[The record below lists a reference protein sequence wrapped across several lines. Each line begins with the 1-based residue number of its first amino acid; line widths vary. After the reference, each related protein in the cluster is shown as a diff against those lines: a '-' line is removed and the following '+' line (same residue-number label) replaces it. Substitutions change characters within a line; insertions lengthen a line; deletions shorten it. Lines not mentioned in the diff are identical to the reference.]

1 MIRKSQNAD
10 HAVCIFSISPLLLET
25 MDKQERAN
33 FRQRLLKKLCDS
45 FVYNKEPIFT
55 LSSGRKSH
63 FYIDCK
69 KVTLD
74 HEGAFL
80 VGQLILDVLSDLEV
94 DAIGGMTL
102 GADPIATA
110 VSVLSYGNERPIPA
124 FIIRKDPKSF
134 IRSDGP
140 LAYIEGHLRK
150 GARVV
155 VVDDVLTGGRATERT
170 INILKEAG
178 CKVLKVIAL
187 VDRKE
192 GGRQYVEA
200 LGHTVESLF
209 TVEDLLKA

>member
-1 MIRKSQNAD
+1 MN
-10 HAVCIFSISPLLLET
+10 
-25 MDKQERAN
+25 KQERAN
-33 FRQRLLKKLCDS
+33 FRLRLLTKLRSS
-45 FVYNKEPIFT
+45 FVYNTEPIFT

-80 VGQLILDVLSDLEV
+80 VGQLILDAISGLEA

-110 VSVLSYGNERPIPA
+110 VSVLSFGEDRPIPA
-124 FIIRKDPKSF
+124 FIIRKEPKPYVS
-134 IRSDGP
+134 SDGP
-140 LAYIEGHLRK
+140 LAYIEGNLPK

-155 VVDDVLTGGRATERT
+155 VVDDVMTGGRATERT
-170 INILKEAG
+170 INLLKEAG
-178 CKVLKVIAL
+178 CTILKVIAL

-192 GGRQYVEA
+192 GGRQHLEA
-200 LGHTVESLF
+200 LGYTVESLF
-209 TVEDLLKA
+209 TVEDLLKS

>member
-1 MIRKSQNAD
+1 MER
-10 HAVCIFSISPLLLET
+10 H
-25 MDKQERAN
+25 ERAI
-33 FRQRLLKKLCDS
+33 FRQRLLKMLCDS
-45 FVYNKEPIFT
+45 FVYNTEPILT

-69 KVTLD
+69 RITLD

-80 VGQLILDVLSDLEV
+80 VGQLILDAISNLDA

-110 VSVLSYGNERPIPA
+110 VSVLSHGEDRPIPA

-134 IRSDGP
+134 IRSDAP
-140 LAYIEGHLRK
+140 SAYIEGHLPK

-170 INILKEAG
+170 INVLKDAG

-192 GGRQYVEA
+192 GGRQHLES
-200 LGHTVESLF
+200 LGYTVESLF
-209 TVEDLLKA
+209 TVEDLLKS

>member
-1 MIRKSQNAD
+1 LRRLFYYK
-10 HAVCIFSISPLLLET
+10 AVDTRQRNE
-25 MDKQERAN
+25 
-33 FRQRLLKKLCDS
+33 FRQRLLKKLRDS
-45 FVYNKEPIFT
+45 FVYAQDQAIT

-69 KVTLD
+69 KITLD
-74 HEGAFL
+74 FEGAFL
-80 VGQLILDVLSDLEV
+80 VGQLILDAISGLKV
-94 DAIGGMTL
+94 DAIGGMTI

-110 VSVLSYGNERPIPA
+110 VSVLSYGEDRPIPA
-124 FIIRKDPKSF
+124 FIVRKDPKPFTQPGDPSAF
-134 IRSDGP
+134 IEGP
-140 LAYIEGHLRK
+140 LSK

-178 CKVLKVIAL
+178 CSIVKVIAL

-192 GGRQYVEA
+192 GGRQHLEN
-200 LGHTVESLF
+200 LGYTVESLF

>member
-1 MIRKSQNAD
+1 
-10 HAVCIFSISPLLLET
+10 

-33 FRQRLLKKLCDS
+33 FRLRLLKKLRDS
-45 FVYNKEPIFT
+45 FVYNTEPILT

-80 VGQLILDVLSDLEV
+80 VGQLFLDAISGLET

-110 VSVLSYGNERPIPA
+110 VSVLSYGEDRPIPA
-124 FIIRKDPKSF
+124 FIIRKEPKPF
-134 IRSDGP
+134 VRSDGP
-140 LAYIEGHLRK
+140 LAYIEGNLPK
-150 GARVV
+150 AARVV

-170 INILKEAG
+170 INLLKEAG
-178 CKVLKVIAL
+178 CKILKVIAL

-192 GGRQYVEA
+192 GGRQHLEA
-200 LGHTVESLF
+200 LGYTVESLF
-209 TVEDLLKA
+209 TVEDLLKS

>member
-1 MIRKSQNAD
+1 MP
-10 HAVCIFSISPLLLET
+10 ISFIISN
-25 MDKQERAN
+25 MNKQERTN
-33 FRQRLLKKLCDS
+33 FRLRLLIKLRDS
-45 FVYNKEPIFT
+45 FVYNTEPIFT

-80 VGQLILDVLSDLEV
+80 VGQLILDAISGLEA

-110 VSVLSYGNERPIPA
+110 VSVLSYGEDRPIPA
-124 FIIRKDPKSF
+124 FIIRKEPKPYVP
-134 IRSDGP
+134 SDGP
-140 LAYIEGHLRK
+140 LAYIEGNLPKR
-150 GARVV
+150 ARVV

-170 INILKEAG
+170 INLLKEAG
-178 CKVLKVIAL
+178 CNVLKVIAL

-192 GGRQYVEA
+192 GGRQHLES
-200 LGHTVESLF
+200 LGYTVESLF
-209 TVEDLLKA
+209 TVEDLLKS